1 MTLMKRMTR
10 MTQVTQVTLSDV
22 IGMRW
27 RVVVLLLATGLC
39 VPFSP
44 LAWSAQTTA
53 SQIGCIIEPEEVVD
67 VGSPVVGVIQT
78 IVKRG
83 DTVKKGQ
90 VIAVL
95 KSEVDRSAVMVA
107 QARAAADAEE
117 KAALANYDFT
127 RQKRVRSEELL
138 KKEFI
143 SKQALDQAI
152 SEDEIARQ
160 KLAQAREQRRIL
172 AGEAAQARS
181 RLEERTIRSPI
192 NGIVVERYLAAGERV
207 EEKPLVR
214 VVTID
219 PLRVEAILPSA
230 MFGSIPMASTAR
242 IVPESPNVAPVTA
255 TVTLIDR
262 VMDAASGTFRIRMR
276 LLNPG
281 GQIPA
286 GLRCK
291 AEFAALAQTT
301 ATANPPSKSK

>member
-1 MTLMKRMTR
+1 MRT
-10 MTQVTQVTLSDV
+10 S
-22 IGMRW
+22 GMIKLPAAI
-27 RVVVLLLATGLC
+27 VAVLVGAMCHANLT
-39 VPFSP
+39 
-44 LAWSAQTTA
+44 WSAQPAT
-53 SQIGCIIEPEEVVD
+53 SPIGCIIEPEEVVEI
-67 VGSPVVGVIQT
+67 GSPVVGVIQS

-95 KSEVDRSAVMVA
+95 KSEVDRSALVVA
-107 QARAAADAEE
+107 QARASAEAEE
-117 KAALANYDFT
+117 KAALANYHFT
-127 RQKRVRSEELL
+127 KQKRVRSEELL

-143 SKQALDQAI
+143 SNQALDQAI

-160 KLAQAREQRRIL
+160 KLALSREQRRIL
-172 AGEAAQARS
+172 AGEASQARS

-207 EEKPLVR
+207 EEKPLAR

-230 MFGSIPMASTAR
+230 LFGSIPMGSSAR

-262 VMDAASGTFRIRMR
+262 VLDAASGTFRIRMR

-291 AEFAALAQTT
+291 VEFDALATRAAST
-301 ATANPPSKSK
+301 PAAGVKAK